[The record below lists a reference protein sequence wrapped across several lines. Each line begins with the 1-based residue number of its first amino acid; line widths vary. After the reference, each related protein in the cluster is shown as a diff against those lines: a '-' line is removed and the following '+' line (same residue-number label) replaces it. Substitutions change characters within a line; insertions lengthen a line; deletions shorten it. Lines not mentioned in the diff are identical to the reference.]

1 MSIRRA
7 IIDSEDVVHRDSGSL
22 FSCCKLLCVGFYSIT
37 VGGTPWHGICGGQR
51 SIWGVSFLFLP
62 CFWGK
67 LSCFRMTPTTG
78 FWVILVSPHSHLD
91 LGVLLSQTWALEI
104 KVRQTSDSCGQG
116 FFTSCPQ
123 VSFCFLFFLSLSGS
137 KARRVSAALCL
148 CWYLMSLVFGCFVCL
163 GIGSHPVAPGR
174 PKAAVCGDGPRWWRL
189 LMCLLFILIWS
200 LMKYL
205 YRSVAHLQNRAIFLL
220 SFKSS
225 VFYVTVFCKIN
236 VFWKLL
242 LKVMTYLF
250 IL

>member
-1 MSIRRA
+1 MAYVEVRGQFGESVFSSYPVFEASCLVSAWRLPQAFGWFSYLHIP
-7 IIDSEDVVHRDSGSL
+7 ILTWV
-22 FSCCKLLCVGFYSIT
+22 SCCHRHEL
-37 VGGTPWHGICGGQR
+37 WR
-51 SIWGVSFLFLP
+51 SRSD
-62 CFWGK
+62 
-67 LSCFRMTPTTG
+67 R
-78 FWVILVSPHSHLD
+78 
-91 LGVLLSQTWALEI
+91 
-104 KVRQTSDSCGQG
+104 RQTPVAKA
-116 FFTSCPQ
+116 FFTCYPQ